1 MGFSLPLKEKMKAFL
16 SFVVLISFLVSC
28 QNKSSEKTSETIKT
42 DTILQKNGQVLHYTV
57 LEKSLLK
64 MKRDQSVY
72 SDTYQ
77 KRIAKLVAYYLDK
90 NKQTGVQFQL
100 KNPEAKLGYS
110 VEETDWEGVL
120 YTQIGLFTMGKTN
133 IKTFQWL
140 FYNAKTQEL
149 YEFDVPKNTPILFHY
164 Q

>member
-1 MGFSLPLKEKMKAFL
+1 MKAFL
-16 SFVVLISFLVSC
+16 SFLLLLSFLVSC
-28 QNKSSEKTSETIKT
+28 QNKSSEQASESIKT
-42 DTILQKNGQVLHYTV
+42 DTILQKNGQVLHYIV
-57 LEKSLLK
+57 FEKSLLK
-64 MKRDQSVY
+64 MKRDRAVY
-72 SDTYQ
+72 SDAYQ
-77 KRIAKLVAYYLDK
+77 KRIAKLVEYYLDK
-90 NKQTGVQFQL
+90 NNQTGVQFQL

-133 IKTFQWL
+133 MKTFQWL

>member
-1 MGFSLPLKEKMKAFL
+1 MKAFL
-16 SFVVLISFLVSC
+16 SFVILLSFLVSC
-28 QNKSSEKTSETIKT
+28 QNKSSEQASESIKT
-42 DTILQKNGQVLHYTV
+42 DTILQKNGQVLSYNV
-57 LEKSLLK
+57 FDKQLFK
-64 MKRDQSVY
+64 MKRDRTVY
-72 SDTYQ
+72 SDAYQ
-77 KRIAKLVAYYLDK
+77 KRIAKLVEYYLDK
-90 NKQTGVQFQL
+90 NNQTGVQFQL

-110 VEETDWEGVL
+110 VEETDWEGVV

-133 IKTFQWL
+133 MKTFQCL

>member
-1 MGFSLPLKEKMKAFL
+1 MKAFL
-16 SFVVLISFLVSC
+16 SFVILISFLVSC
-28 QNKSSEKTSETIKT
+28 QNKSSEKASESIKT
-42 DTILQKNGQVLHYTV
+42 DSILQKNGQVLSYTV
-57 LEKSLLK
+57 FDKQLFK

-72 SDTYQ
+72 NDAYQ
-77 KRIAKLVAYYLDK
+77 KRIAKLVEYYMDK
-90 NKQTGVQFQL
+90 NNHTGVQFQL

-110 VEETDWEGVL
+110 VEETDWEGVV
-120 YTQIGLFTMGKTN
+120 YTQIGLFTMGKSN
-133 IKTFQWL
+133 MKTFQWL

>member
-1 MGFSLPLKEKMKAFL
+1 MKAFL
-16 SFVVLISFLVSC
+16 SFVLLLSFLVSC
-28 QNKSSEKTSETIKT
+28 QNKSSEQASEPIKT
-42 DTILQKNGQVLHYTV
+42 DTILQKNGQVLSYTV
-57 LEKSLLK
+57 FDKQLFK
-64 MKRDQSVY
+64 MKRDRAVY
-72 SDTYQ
+72 SDAYQ

-90 NKQTGVQFQL
+90 NKQSGVQFQL

-110 VEETDWEGVL
+110 VEETDWEGIL
-120 YTQIGLFTMGKTN
+120 YTQIGLFTMGNTN
-133 IKTFQWL
+133 MKTFQWL